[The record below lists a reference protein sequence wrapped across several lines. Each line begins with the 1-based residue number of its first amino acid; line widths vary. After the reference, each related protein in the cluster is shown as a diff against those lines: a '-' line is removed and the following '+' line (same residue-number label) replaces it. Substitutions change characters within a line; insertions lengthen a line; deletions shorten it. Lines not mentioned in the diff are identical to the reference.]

1 MNRKLFLFL
10 FTALLAVLLFFTNTL
25 FKDIVLGFTFGVK
38 KEYLQLKRSFDQFL
52 EEHLNQQ
59 QTIQKL
65 RAQNRELFKYKVLY
79 SDLEDRYRALLQD
92 CKIFEKTSLKVES
105 VEALSYVKLGDF
117 TTLWI
122 DADIPKEG
130 IVGALKGAYVAG
142 IAIGEDK
149 RSKLLLLGNKKC
161 SFGVQ
166 VGAKAY
172 GIAIGNGDNRFTI
185 VKYIPNY
192 EHIHVGDEVVTNG
205 LDGIFVYGIK
215 VGRVVEIKHE
225 GSYKI
230 AKVRNY
236 ADLSHP
242 RFFWLMK
249 L

>member
-1 MNRKLFLFL
+1 MNRKLLFFLFAVFL
-10 FTALLAVLLFFTNTL
+10 AALLFLTNQI
-25 FKDIVLGFTFGVK
+25 FKDFVLDFTFGIK
-38 KEYLQLKRSFDQFL
+38 KEYLQLKKNFNQFL
-52 EEHLNQQ
+52 EDHFNQQ

-65 RAQNRELFKYKVLY
+65 RNQNRELFQYKILY
-79 SDLEDRYRALLQD
+79 SDIKERYNALLQD
-92 CKIFEKTSLKVES
+92 CHIIEKTSLHLQPVQ
-105 VEALSYVKLGDF
+105 ALSYVTLGDF

-122 DADIPKEG
+122 DAGIPNG
-130 IVGALKGAYVAG
+130 TIVGALKGAYVAG
-142 IAIGEDK
+142 IAMGEGK

-166 VGAKAY
+166 VGTKAY
-172 GIAIGNGDNRFTI
+172 GIAVGNGDNRFTV

-192 EHIHVGDEVVTNG
+192 EHIHIGDEVVTNG
-205 LDGIFVYGIK
+205 LDGLFIYGIK

-242 RFFWLMK
+242 WFFWLMK